1 METTST
7 TPPVLETQTGGSA
20 PQASAPAAGAVDNQ
34 DYSVSPAIAAAHRGS
49 WKWVTHEAER
59 IRRDS
64 KTAMGGGG
72 ATDLESQL
80 ANKIRS
86 YYGESTFQNLNDKEI
101 LNAYRETFMPKVDP
115 EAATAQLRKQFLPNY
130 VEPKPPSIL
139 GMGWGLAHGFID
151 DFFEKPAFAIGE
163 ALTAIKTSGDIS
175 RDYNELARMR
185 SAGVDENDETYKSV
199 KARYDEDIARSH
211 GATQVLGPALAGG
224 AAAWLAGKFLK
235 VGSRLPVVGG
245 LLGAAEGAGGKL
257 FAKALEAS
265 SGKTKWA
272 IQHLAIPSIHT
283 GMFMAEWEGL
293 KDAFQG
299 DFKDIPRDMWG
310 GFLNG
315 AMQGPAFHAL
325 HVGAGKAQQTWMD
338 AFPNAATA
346 AMQDGGAAMLEK
358 FKYDTAGTIRDF
370 KIDFRPVE
378 GVTTE
383 QSIRAQVSAML
394 DKLYGGGTASGT
406 GTKLV
411 NDLTAHLLDY
421 AEKNPEVKLVPPT
434 RDVRQM
440 PGDPNPWK
448 PTPAPAERQTGAA
461 VPDKDL
467 PDTVYDIDG
476 KQKKI
481 SELAWTR
488 LKKIYNEINEMNN
501 PDLKEALYREIVKR
515 KNGEIPPEE
524 KITPPQSRT
533 GTVNPEMV
541 RTERDV
547 PEGWGQSPLDVYFN
561 PDQPMAD
568 FNKPEV
574 AGGVQPVPRWRIE
587 QAAAE
592 EPLYGPRRAT
602 YRDLLANMARQLV
615 QQIHADRNLPDPKVT
630 RPHPGWG
637 TAHIVEGEAAAS
649 ELKAVVDNLNSTY
662 GPQSAE
668 LVYDT
673 GRAAG
678 IRLNRE
684 LEAHFARGQTTP
696 YIGWG
701 TAGIKTTQESAVR
714 TLTAM
719 LKMLGMG
726 DERVGV
732 ASPSGRVQMY
742 TAEEYANE
750 LLEAAQHG
758 ARPGAVDPKV
768 VESKQAE
775 WLRNM
780 HHEEAIKDD
789 VARSHGEAL
798 QEEVDRSYDAAQRE
812 EIMRSHELALKENK
826 ARTPKP
832 PKPGTAPRL
841 TPAAEPPRPSGPH
854 EAFILTIGE
863 AKLNNKGF
871 PVANVRMLLGKPF
884 KVRMNKAG
892 DAVQLG
898 APNHMLALP
907 QLKSMLES
915 ADKHG
920 VAIERIFNETPQFKS
935 QIKAL
940 TDNGFKRVGNDNGAT
955 IFRRDPVPPGTV
967 TQAEAASIPAATPT
981 VVKRVVGK
989 KPEQALNG
997 AGNVV
1002 PGTPAVRPSPAGA
1015 QTNLFD
1021 PNK

>member
-1 METTST
+1 METNST
-7 TPPVLETQTGGSA
+7 TTPTTPEETGGSA
-20 PQASAPAAGAVDNQ
+20 PQASAPAEGVVDNN
-34 DYSVSPAIAAAHRGS
+34 DYSVSPAIAAATKGS
-49 WKWVTHEAER
+49 WGWVTKEAER
-59 IRRDS
+59 IRRES

-72 ATDLESQL
+72 ASDLESQL
-80 ANKIRS
+80 ANKIRTH
-86 YYGESTFQNLNDKEI
+86 YGENVFQNLDDKKVIE
-101 LNAYRETFMPKVDP
+101 AYRRTFMPNQKPDVALS
-115 EAATAQLRKQFLPNY
+115 EMSKQYLPHY
-130 VEPKPPSIL
+130 VPPKPQ
-139 GMGWGLAHGFID
+139 GLAEMAGGLVHGFVD
-151 DFFEKPAFAIGE
+151 DFVEKPLFAVGA
-163 ALTAIKTSGDIS
+163 ALQAVKSNTEL
-175 RDYNELARMR
+175 RDDYEKLARLR
-185 SAGVDENDETYKSV
+185 SAGVDENSPEFKEV
-199 KARYDEDIARSH
+199 KAAYDNALARVH
-211 GATQVLGPALAGG
+211 GSTQILGPSLAG
-224 AAAWLAGKFLK
+224 AAAAYSAGKLLK
-235 VGSRLPVVGG
+235 IGGRLPVVGG
-245 LLGAAEGAGGKL
+245 LFGAAEGAGGKL

-265 SGKTKWA
+265 AGKTKWA
-272 IQHLAIPSIHT
+272 IEHLAIPSVHT
-283 GMFMAEWEGL
+283 GLFMAEWEGF
-293 KDAFQG
+293 KDLYQG
-299 DFKDIPRDMWG
+299 DFKDLPKDMWG

-325 HVGAGKAQQTWMD
+325 HIGAGKAQQTWMD
-338 AFPNAATA
+338 AFPNAATS
-346 AMQDGGAAMLEK
+346 AMKDGGAAMLEK

-411 NDLTAHLLDY
+411 NDLTAHLLNY

-440 PGDPNPWK
+440 PGDPNPWQ
-448 PTPAPAERQTGAA
+448 PTPAPVERQTGAA

-481 SELAWTR
+481 TELAWTR

-547 PEGWGQSPLDVYFN
+547 PEGWGQSLLDVYFN

-615 QQIHADRNLPDPKVT
+615 QQIHADRNLPDPKVN

-637 TAHIVEGEAAAS
+637 TAHIVQGEAAPA
-649 ELKAVVDNLNSTY
+649 ELKAVVDNLNNTY

-684 LEAHFARGQTTP
+684 LEEHFARGQTTP

-701 TAGIKTTQESAVR
+701 TAGVKTTQESAVR
-714 TLTAM
+714 MLTAM

-726 DERVGV
+726 NDRVGV

-758 ARPGAVDPKV
+758 ARPGEVDPKV

-780 HHEEAIKDD
+780 HHEEAIKED

-798 QEEVDRSYDAAQRE
+798 QEEVTRSYDAAQRE
-812 EIMRSHELALKENK
+812 EVLRSHEQALKEDK

-841 TPAAEPPRPSGPH
+841 TPVAEPPRPSGPH

-863 AKLNNKGF
+863 AKLNNNGF
-871 PVANVRMLLGKPF
+871 PIANVRMLLGKQF

-920 VAIERIFNETPQFKS
+920 VAVERIFNETPQFKS

-940 TDNGFKRVGNDNGAT
+940 LDNGFKRVGNDSGAT